1 MGEPLLSVCDLGV
14 SFGRP
19 PDGVPAVIGADLTL
33 DEGEILGIVG
43 ESGSGKSTLMKAIL
57 RILEPPGVITSGSV
71 RYAGREVLTMSES
84 ELRAWRWESVA
95 WVPQSAL
102 MALNPVLTVG
112 QHFDDTLRAHGVD
125 DRGRIREVAEEMLG
139 LVDLDGGLYGRYPH
153 TLSGGMRQ
161 RVAVALALALEPRIL
176 VLDEPTTALDVVVER
191 ELLQRVLR
199 LQRERGFGV
208 IFITHDL
215 KLLLELADRVAV
227 MYSGHVVETAPVEAM
242 REHGGRHPYSQGLV
256 EAAVAV
262 YRGGGRSIPGQPA
275 SLASPPSGC
284 RFHPRCGRVLE
295 RCRAEVP
302 ALRSYGAHR
311 VACHAVDEE
320 GE

>member
-1 MGEPLLSVCDLGV
+1 MGEPLLAVRDLGV

-19 PDGVPAVIGADLTL
+19 PGGVPAVIGADLTL
-33 DEGEILGIVG
+33 EEGEILGIVG
-43 ESGSGKSTLMKAIL
+43 ESGSGKSTLLKAML

-71 RYAGREVLTMSES
+71 RFGGREVLAMSE
-84 ELRAWRWESVA
+84 EALRAWRWESVA

-112 QHFDDTLRAHGVD
+112 QHFEDTLRAHGVP
-125 DRGRIREVAEEMLG
+125 DRARIRAVADEMLG
-139 LVDLDGGLYGRYPH
+139 LVDLDGSLFGRYPH

-161 RVAVALALALEPRIL
+161 RVAVALALALQPRLL

-191 ELLQRVLR
+191 ELLQRILL

-215 KLLLELADRVAV
+215 KLLLELADRIAV
-227 MYSGHVVETAPVEAM
+227 MYSGHVVETAPVAAM
-242 REHGGRHPYSQGLV
+242 RERGGLHPYSQGLV

-275 SLASPPSGC
+275 SLVDPPSGC
-284 RFHPRCGRVLE
+284 RFHPRCGRRVAA
-295 RCRAEVP
+295 CDAEVP
-302 ALRSYGAHR
+302 VLRTVGPHR
-311 VACHAVDEE
+311 VACHAVD
-320 GE
+320 GDHS